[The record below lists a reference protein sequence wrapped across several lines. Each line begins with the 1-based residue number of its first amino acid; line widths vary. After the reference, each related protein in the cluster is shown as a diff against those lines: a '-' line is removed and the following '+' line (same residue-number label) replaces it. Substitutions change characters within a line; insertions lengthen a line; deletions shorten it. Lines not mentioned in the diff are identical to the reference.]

1 MHTGNF
7 VDNVSTEQKRFHASL
22 WTSFAI
28 LANLSKDKAQSVD
41 SWQEWQPYF
50 AKLGE
55 ESLWNGWFVRYGIG
69 FLTAIEKDT
78 AVLNVMDRDSF
89 RQAAYMLEEAN
100 ESRDYEYVLEMAS
113 HCIEWLKKRGDALMM
128 DVVRAFVDGEP
139 LGCQKD
145 KEQIKI
151 ETEASSV
158 KDGAFFWEVLVI

>member
-1 MHTGNF
+1 MYTSNF
-7 VDNVSTEQKRFHASL
+7 VDVVSAEQKRFRTSL

-28 LANLSKDKAQSVD
+28 LANLSIDEAQTVD
-41 SWQEWQPYF
+41 SWQGWQPYF

-55 ESLWNGWFVRYGIG
+55 KNLWNGWFVRYGIG
-69 FLTAIEKDT
+69 FMTAIEKDA

-100 ESRDYEYVLEMAS
+100 ESLDYEYVLEMAS

-128 DVVRAFVDGEP
+128 DVVRAFVDEEQ
-139 LGCQKD
+139 LGCQTD
-145 KEQIKI
+145 KEQIRI

-158 KDGAFFWEVLVI
+158 EDGAFFGRYW